1 MLADPS
7 PSKVRSDETVLIS
20 LAVQNFL
27 FKIYRTESADK
38 QLPSMQREW
47 RNALRLER
55 IAGGVSR
62 REAVEVVSPP
72 FLICLCIGSDK
83 AMTVWDLK
91 SEMAVFDGCLVQAVL
106 DDLVH
111 LVVVL

>member
-1 MLADPS
+1 
-7 PSKVRSDETVLIS
+7 
-20 LAVQNFL
+20 
-27 FKIYRTESADK
+27 
-38 QLPSMQREW
+38 MQREW

-62 REAVEVVSPP
+62 REAFEVLPPPVSI
-72 FLICLCIGSDK
+72 LLCIRFDQ
-83 AMTVWDLK
+83 AMTVWNLD
-91 SEMAVFDGCLVQAVL
+91 SEIVVFDGSLAQAVL